1 MCITTHKFTQAG
13 FSVTAVHNSH
23 STPLVEVTDIPE
35 KHILKQHHIVTEVV
49 NGVRRELKV
58 GYWLGCHVAIVQ
70 NQQIQ

>member
-1 MCITTHKFTQAG
+1 MCLTTKKFTQAG
-13 FSVTAVHNSH
+13 FSVAAVHNSH
-23 STPLVEVTDIPE
+23 FKPLVEVNDIPE

-70 NQQIQ
+70 KQPIQ